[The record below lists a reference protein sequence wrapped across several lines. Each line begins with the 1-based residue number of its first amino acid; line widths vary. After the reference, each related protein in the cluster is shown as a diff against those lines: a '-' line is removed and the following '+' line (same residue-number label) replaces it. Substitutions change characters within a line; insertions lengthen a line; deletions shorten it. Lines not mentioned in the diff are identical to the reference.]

1 MDATPQHAFNP
12 TTYSAVKLDGV
23 DSLGKLRDDLIEFYR
38 PANSQELF
46 AINRIALAQQ
56 TLLLVAR
63 IENGL
68 FDVFLNEGCRSR
80 SVPELAPH
88 LVGGDQKIVAEHT
101 RNALLTVGMCSVNA
115 RSKEVALFLRF
126 QAQAERMY
134 RRAVEEFERLRKL
147 RPKAGAPA
155 PTLEPPSVSV
165 DDAASAMPRNRR
177 PAPSAS
183 PAASASRAAP
193 KSTSPPSRPAKIKD
207 FTPHARSIHTGAGV
221 PFPGA
226 HRGRAH
232 RRGTGG
238 RARRGARPQRRA
250 RAGQQG
256 DGQAAR
262 RKSARASASCSTA
275 PSRARSGARSRAS
288 RQFAEA
294 ALRARLDAEWLD
306 LTLPAPGPRR
316 GHLHPITRI
325 QRELEELFISLGFAV
340 LDGPEVET
348 EYHNFDALNIPA
360 DHPARDMQ
368 DTFWLEDG
376 NLLRTH
382 TSPVQVRG
390 MERLG
395 PPLRMIAPGRVF
407 RNESVDA
414 SHEHTFYQL
423 EGMMID
429 RDVSVAHL
437 LYFMKTLLTAIF
449 HRDVTVRLRPGYFPF
464 VEPGFELDIQCL
476 ICGGPGCPVCKQ
488 SGWVELLPC
497 GLVNPNVL
505 RMSGIDPEEW
515 NGFAFGL
522 GLTRLVMMRY
532 GIDDIRQLQGG
543 DLRFLEQF

>member
-1 MDATPQHAFNP
+1 MLDESIQELASRSLARIAAAASPEELEAVRVDAVGRKGALAEI
-12 TTYSAVKLDGV
+12 SKGM
-23 DSLGKLRDDLIEFYR
+23 GKLSPEEKKRIGQVLNAAKQQLEAALDARKQEF
-38 PANSQELF
+38 
-46 AINRIALAQQ
+46 
-56 TLLLVAR
+56 
-63 IENGL
+63 
-68 FDVFLNEGCRSR
+68 
-80 SVPELAPH
+80 
-88 LVGGDQKIVAEHT
+88 
-101 RNALLTVGMCSVNA
+101 
-115 RSKEVALFLRF
+115 
-126 QAQAERMY
+126 
-134 RRAVEEFERLRKL
+134 
-147 RPKAGAPA
+147 
-155 PTLEPPSVSV
+155 
-165 DDAASAMPRNRR
+165 DA
-177 PAPSAS
+177 
-183 PAASASRAAP
+183 
-193 KSTSPPSRPAKIKD
+193 
-207 FTPHARSIHTGAGV
+207 
-221 PFPGA
+221 
-226 HRGRAH
+226 
-232 RRGTGG
+232 
-238 RARRGARPQRRA
+238 
-250 RAGQQG
+250 
-256 DGQAAR
+256 
-262 RKSARASASCSTA
+262 
-275 PSRARSGARSRAS
+275 
-288 RQFAEA
+288 A
-294 ALRARLDAEWLD
+294 ALRARLDAEWID

-325 QRELEELFISLGFAV
+325 QRELEDLFISLGFTV

-348 EYHNFDALNIPA
+348 EYYNFDALNIPP

-368 DTFWLEDG
+368 DTFWLDGG

-449 HRDVTVRLRPGYFPF
+449 QREITVRLRPGYFPF

-476 ICGGPGCPVCKQ
+476 ICGGPGCPVCKH

-505 RMSGIDPEEW
+505 RISGIDPDKW
-515 NGFAFGL
+515 GGFAFGL

-532 GIDDIRQLQGG
+532 GIDDIRHLQGG

>member
-1 MDATPQHAFNP
+1 M
-12 TTYSAVKLDGV
+12 LDQ
-23 DSLGKLRDDLIEFYR
+23 SI
-38 PANSQELF
+38 QELESRSL
-46 AINRIALAQQ
+46 ARIQSAQTAEELEAVRVDALGRKGALAQVSGGMGKLPPDEKSRIGK
-56 TLLLVAR
+56 LL
-63 IENGL
+63 
-68 FDVFLNEGCRSR
+68 
-80 SVPELAPH
+80 
-88 LVGGDQKIVAEHT
+88 
-101 RNALLTVGMCSVNA
+101 NAA
-115 RSKEVALFLRF
+115 KQALES
-126 QAQAERMY
+126 AY
-134 RRAVEEFERLRKL
+134 DGRK
-147 RPKAGAPA
+147 
-155 PTLEPPSVSV
+155 
-165 DDAASAMPRNRR
+165 
-177 PAPSAS
+177 
-183 PAASASRAAP
+183 
-193 KSTSPPSRPAKIKD
+193 
-207 FTPHARSIHTGAGV
+207 
-221 PFPGA
+221 
-226 HRGRAH
+226 
-232 RRGTGG
+232 
-238 RARRGARPQRRA
+238 
-250 RAGQQG
+250 
-256 DGQAAR
+256 
-262 RKSARASASCSTA
+262 
-275 PSRARSGARSRAS
+275 
-288 RQFAEA
+288 RQFEEA
-294 ALRARLDAEWLD
+294 ALAARLDAEWVD

-325 QRELEELFISLGFAV
+325 QRELEELFVSLGFTV

-348 EYHNFDALNIPA
+348 EYYNFDALNIPRN
-360 DHPARDMQ
+360 HPARDMQ
-368 DTFWLEDG
+368 DTFWLDGG

-423 EGMMID
+423 EGMMVD

-449 HRDVTVRLRPGYFPF
+449 QREVTVRLRPGYFPF